1 MNSCPD
7 GYYGDK
13 KRQECMPCP
22 TGCETC
28 TSNGFCLTCK
38 ENWIKNK
45 KSRCI
50 VKGSDNCDE
59 SKFSLTFFFI
69 IKLIL
74 YFILFFIAEYYEN
87 GHCRKCH
94 SECETCRGSKETD
107 CLTCP
112 SSFLLQNNKCV
123 NACDDGYYME
133 AGICAKCLHTCTQC
147 VSRMNCTACAK
158 GLQLQSGEC
167 TMTCAEG

>member
-1 MNSCPD
+1 MKEKLRDSIFFYLFLHFLFRFFFFFYHYFFSCAECHSSCSTCNGSSETQCITCRTGRFSHDGKCLNSCPD

-28 TSNGFCLTCK
+28 SSNGFCLTCK

-59 SKFSLTFFFI
+59 SKFSLF
-69 IKLIL
+69 
-74 YFILFFIAEYYEN
+74 YF
-87 GHCRKCH
+87 
-94 SECETCRGSKETD
+94 
-107 CLTCP
+107 
-112 SSFLLQNNKCV
+112 V
-123 NACDDGYYME
+123 
-133 AGICAKCLHTCTQC
+133 
-147 VSRMNCTACAK
+147 
-158 GLQLQSGEC
+158 
-167 TMTCAEG
+167 